1 MNNINKKELVKK
13 KTKKLSFE
21 PVYHRRVSQ
30 EKYIRLPLRATK
42 GATINTL
49 KSILS
54 ERGDILAQDF
64 SVADIDIDPPLI
76 RKKEN
81 AEAI

>member
-1 MNNINKKELVKK
+1 MMNNINKKELAKK

-30 EKYIRLPLRATK
+30 GKYMRLPLRATK
-42 GATINTL
+42 GASINAL

-54 ERGDILAQDF
+54 ERGNILAQDF
-64 SVADIDIDPPLI
+64 SVADIDIETLS
-76 RKKEN
+76 
-81 AEAI
+81 